1 MNKTAAMDATTTATY
16 LSHRETRV
24 IVWGVLL
31 PLFMG
36 SIDNTILASA
46 LPTIGHAFGDVRGLP
61 WLITIY
67 LLAATAAMPLYG
79 KIADIHGRRFG
90 LYVAIALHM
99 AGSVVCALA
108 PSIFIL
114 ILGRALQG
122 IGGSGLSAVSVIV
135 LGDAAAPKDRGR
147 YYAYFSIVYTTAG
160 ACGPALGGFIADQ
173 LHWSLIFWLNIPL
186 GLIALLITATILR
199 RLPRN
204 ERPHRLDL
212 IGAILIVTASVSF
225 MLGLN
230 LGGNTYPWLSAP
242 VLTLFVA
249 ALVIGAGFVWRLLT
263 APEPLIPIAILTN
276 PIVRWSVIA
285 NSFGWSA
292 IIGLNIF
299 LPIYLQ
305 SVIGFSPTTAGL
317 SLMVL
322 MMSLNS
328 SAGLCGQVLGRVTHY
343 KILPMAMLVI
353 AFGAVVMLALWA
365 DRMTILSFELLLFLI
380 GAGFGPVSLA
390 LHGRAPERRRT
401 PSAWHRGRDPGLC
414 AQPVR
419 HHAGR
424 AARRHRA
431 RGHRLAGAGRSRR
444 VWRRA
449 AAGRCRGRAG
459 FPPGIRRG
467 GGLFRSCLRGTD
479 SRRGEA
485 AAVGR
490 GKGGI
495 IVAGRPQGGRYRQI
509 PPGFTN

>member
-1 MNKTAAMDATTTATY
+1 MDAPITATY

-36 SIDNTILASA
+36 SIHNTILASA
-46 LPTIGHAFGDVRGLP
+46 LPTIGHDFGDVHGLP

-99 AGSVVCALA
+99 AGSLVCALA
-108 PSIFIL
+108 PTMFVL

-122 IGGSGLSAVSVIV
+122 LGGSGLSAVSVIV

-160 ACGPALGGFIADQ
+160 ACGPALGGFIADAS
-173 LHWSLIFWLNIPL
+173 HWSLIFWINIPL
-186 GLIALLITATILR
+186 GLLALWITSTVLR

-204 ERPHRLDL
+204 ERPHRLDV
-212 IGAILIVTASVSF
+212 IGAILIVTASVAF

-230 LGGNTYPWLSAP
+230 LGDRSYPWLSVP
-242 VLTLFVA
+242 VLALFAA
-249 ALVIGAGFVWRLLT
+249 ALVIGAGFVWRVLT
-263 APEPLIPIAILTN
+263 APEPLIPIAILTD

-285 NSFGWSA
+285 NSFGWSS

-299 LPIYLQ
+299 LPMYLQ
-305 SVIGFSPTTAGL
+305 SVIGLSPTNAGL

-343 KILPMAMLVI
+343 KILPMVMLVL
-353 AFGAVVMLALWA
+353 AFAAVVMLALWA
-365 DRMTILSFELLLFLI
+365 DRMTMLSFEVLLFLI
-380 GAGFGPVSLA
+380 GAGFGPLPSLCTVAIQNTVARHQLGIAIGTLAFSRNLFATMLIALLGVIVLAVTSSLA
-390 LHGRAPERRRT
+390 PGGTGEFGGALAPAAEEAAQAFRRVFLVVAGCLAIAFVAMVLIEERPLR
-401 PSAWHRGRDPGLC
+401 
-414 AQPVR
+414 
-419 HHAGR
+419 
-424 AARRHRA
+424 
-431 RGHRLAGAGRSRR
+431 AGAE
-444 VWRRA
+444 
-449 AAGRCRGRAG
+449 
-459 FPPGIRRG
+459 
-467 GGLFRSCLRGTD
+467 D
-479 SRRGEA
+479 E
-485 AAVGR
+485 
-490 GKGGI
+490 K
-495 IVAGRPQGGRYRQI
+495 
-509 PPGFTN
+509 

>member
-1 MNKTAAMDATTTATY
+1 MDATTTATY

-79 KIADIHGRRFG
+79 KIADIHGRRFA
-90 LYVAIALHM
+90 LTVAIALHM
-99 AGSVVCALA
+99 AGSIVCALA

-122 IGGSGLSAVSVIV
+122 IGGAGLSAVSVIV

-160 ACGPALGGFIADQ
+160 ACGPALGGLIADK
-173 LHWSLIFWLNIPL
+173 LHWSLLFWLNIPL
-186 GLIALLITATILR
+186 GLCALLITSTILR

-204 ERPHRLDL
+204 ERPHRLDV
-212 IGAILIVTASVSF
+212 IGAVLIVTASVAF
-225 MLGLN
+225 MLALN
-230 LGGNTYPWLSAP
+230 LGGKTYPWLSTPLLA
-242 VLTLFVA
+242 LFAA
-249 ALVIGAGFVWRLLT
+249 ALVIGIAFVWRLLT
-263 APEPLIPIAILTN
+263 APEPLIPITILTD
-276 PIVRWSVIA
+276 PIVRWSIIA

-305 SVIGFSPTTAGL
+305 SVIGLSPTSAGL

-343 KILPMAMLVI
+343 KVLPMTMLVI
-353 AFGAVVMLALWA
+353 AFGAVVLLALWA
-365 DRMTILSFELLLFLI
+365 DRMTIVSFEVLLFLI
-380 GAGFGPVSLA
+380 GVGFGPLPSLCTVAMQNAVARHQLGIAVGTMSFARNLFTTMLVALMGAIVLAVTNSLVPGGGGGFGGTLPEGAAEAALAFRRAFLTVATCLA
-390 LHGRAPERRRT
+390 LAFVALVLIEEKPLQTGVAE
-401 PSAWHRGRDPGLC
+401 D
-414 AQPVR
+414 
-419 HHAGR
+419 
-424 AARRHRA
+424 
-431 RGHRLAGAGRSRR
+431 
-444 VWRRA
+444 
-449 AAGRCRGRAG
+449 
-459 FPPGIRRG
+459 
-467 GGLFRSCLRGTD
+467 
-479 SRRGEA
+479 
-485 AAVGR
+485 
-490 GKGGI
+490 GK
-495 IVAGRPQGGRYRQI
+495 
-509 PPGFTN
+509 

>member
-1 MNKTAAMDATTTATY
+1 MDATTTATY

-46 LPTIGHAFGDVRGLP
+46 LPTIGHDFGDVQGLP

-99 AGSVVCALA
+99 AGSIVCALA

-160 ACGPALGGFIADQ
+160 ACGPALGGFIADK

-186 GLIALLITATILR
+186 GLIALLITSTILR

-204 ERPHRLDL
+204 ERPHRLDV

-230 LGGNTYPWLSAP
+230 LGGRTYPWLSAP
-242 VLTLFVA
+242 VLTLFAA
-249 ALVIGAGFVWRLLT
+249 ALVIGAGFVWRVLT

-299 LPIYLQ
+299 LPMYLQ

-328 SAGLCGQVLGRVTHY
+328 SAGLCGQVLGRVKHY
-343 KILPMAMLVI
+343 KILPMVMMVI
-353 AFGAVVMLALWA
+353 AFGAVVLLALWA
-365 DRMTILSFELLLFLI
+365 DRMTLLSFEVLLFLI
-380 GAGFGPVSLA
+380 GAGFGPLPSLCTVAIQNAVERHQLGIAVGTLSFARNLFATMLIALLGVIVLAVTTSLA
-390 LHGRAPERRRT
+390 
-401 PSAWHRGRDPGLC
+401 PG
-414 AQPVR
+414 
-419 HHAGR
+419 
-424 AARRHRA
+424 
-431 RGHRLAGAGRSRR
+431 GAGEFGGTLPPAAAEAAEAFRR
-444 VWRRA
+444 VFIVVA
-449 AAGRCRGRAG
+449 ACFAVA
-459 FPPGIRRG
+459 FAALILIEEKP
-467 GGLFRSCLRGTD
+467 LRS
-479 SRRGEA
+479 GE
-485 AAVGR
+485 VR
-490 GKGGI
+490 EES
-495 IVAGRPQGGRYRQI
+495 
-509 PPGFTN
+509 